1 MGSPSGTTS
10 QNKLFLARVS
20 FGHDVLSQLQKG
32 NQDLVP
38 FQGLWP
44 GAGSNSI
51 SPPWVTSEEA
61 VLHHRVMGT
70 AASSVE
76 VKVSA
81 NTPATNKQYLDLMFL
96 KRKVNSKTHCGS
108 ERDGA
113 SFRRASCSCRGPECG
128 SQ

>member
-38 FQGLWP
+38 FQGPWP

-61 VLHHRVMGT
+61 VLHHRATGT
-70 AASSVE
+70 AASSAE

-96 KRKVNSKTHCGS
+96 KRKVNSKNPLWEWKGWCMS
-108 ERDGA
+108 
-113 SFRRASCSCRGPECG
+113 
-128 SQ
+128 